1 MNIDFPP
8 PSNGVYNNVGSSR
21 RLANYLEHE
30 DMERMEQGIYTEGFF
45 NLMEDNL
52 YESQVVKDIDSNIGQ
67 LMKTDAKFYAIH
79 VNPSEKELN
88 AMGNTEQEQA
98 EAMKRYIREVV
109 IPEYAKNFNKGLSAE
124 DIKFY
129 GKIHFSRDRSSNKLN
144 MHCHLIVSRKDQSN
158 KKKLSPLTNHK
169 NTKKGTVKGG
179 FDRKNL
185 FQQAEQGFDRLFG
198 YDRQLIETFEY
209 CNTMKNGSITDQLK
223 MQERQI
229 ASTEIQRA
237 NQPNVRTVIRTDSPT
252 LQQSEKLKN
261 EVSTSVQQYDN
272 KPVEKQTY
280 NDSNQSVSQ
289 SSNTSDLGL
298 SSVLGVFTPE
308 LNPEESQHP
317 TIPKKKK
324 KKPKRGF
331 RQ

>member
-8 PSNGVYNNVGSSR
+8 PSKGTYNNAGSSR
-21 RLANYLEHE
+21 KLCNYCEHE

-45 NLMEDNL
+45 NLTDDNI
-52 YESQVVKDIDSNIGQ
+52 YKSQVVKDIDSNIGQ
-67 LMKTDAKFYAIH
+67 LLKKDAKFYAIH
-79 VNPSEKELN
+79 VSPSEEEIR
-88 AMGNTEQEQA
+88 AIGNTEQEQA

-129 GKIHFSRDRSSNKLN
+129 GKIHFSRDRSNNELN

-185 FQQAEQGFDRLFG
+185 FEQAEQGFDRLFG
-198 YDRQLIETFEY
+198 YNRQLIESFEY
-209 CNTMKNGSITDQLK
+209 YNTMKNGSISEQLD

-229 ASTEIQRA
+229 ASEKENMQAGLYADRQDELTESKAAYKQ
-237 NQPNVRTVIRTDSPT
+237 D
-252 LQQSEKLKN
+252 
-261 EVSTSVQQYDN
+261 DN
-272 KPVEKQTY
+272 L
-280 NDSNQSVSQ
+280 SNIQSVNQENKQ
-289 SSNTSDLGL
+289 SFNLPDLGL
-298 SSVLGVFTPE
+298 SSVLGLLTPE
-308 LNPEESQHP
+308 PNNNEEEQQMSM
-317 TIPKKKK
+317 KKKK

-331 RQ
+331 RQR